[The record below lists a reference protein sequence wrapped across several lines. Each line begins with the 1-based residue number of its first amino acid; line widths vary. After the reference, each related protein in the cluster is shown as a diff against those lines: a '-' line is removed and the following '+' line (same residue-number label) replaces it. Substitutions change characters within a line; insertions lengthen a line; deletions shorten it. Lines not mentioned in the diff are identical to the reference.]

1 MKGKVF
7 YFIFIFLKTTLK
19 VQTTFKNSRLA
30 ALRPKGQEIFESMS
44 EQ

>member
-1 MKGKVF
+1 MKGNGFFFVLF
-7 YFIFIFLKTTLK
+7 FLKTTLK

-30 ALRPKGQEIFESMS
+30 ALQPKGQEIFESMS

>member
-7 YFIFIFLKTTLK
+7 FFLVFFLKTTLK
-19 VQTTFKNSRLA
+19 VQTTFKNSGLA
-30 ALRPKGQEIFESMS
+30 ALQPKGQEIFESMS